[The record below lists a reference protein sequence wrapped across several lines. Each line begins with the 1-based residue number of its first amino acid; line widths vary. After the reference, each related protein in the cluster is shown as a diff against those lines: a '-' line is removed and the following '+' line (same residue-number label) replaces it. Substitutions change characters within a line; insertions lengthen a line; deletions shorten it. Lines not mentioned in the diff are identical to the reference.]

1 MVNINKRE
9 ISKIGKIKK
18 MINLIIINK
27 TQLNKNKAMINGNRK
42 NKMTKINKL
51 KKNNKN
57 NNLKSQK

>member
-18 MINLIIINK
+18 MISLIIINK

-51 KKNNKN
+51 KKNSKN

>member
-51 KKNNKN
+51 KKNSKN

>member
-1 MVNINKRE
+1 MVNINRRE

-18 MINLIIINK
+18 MISLIIINK

-51 KKNNKN
+51 KKNSKN